1 MPNTRSRTRITPTW
15 GGPFRHRNYRLFWF
29 GQLVSLAGTWM
40 QSIAQAWYIT
50 ELTHEPA
57 WLGIVAAAQFTPVMV
72 LGLFGGVLADALPK
86 HRALIGTQV
95 SLMALAVVQAA
106 LVATGLCSTARV

>member
-1 MPNTRSRTRITPTW
+1 MPSPRTRSRSAPAWR
-15 GGPFRHRNYRLFWF
+15 GPFRHRNYRLFWF

-57 WLGIVAAAQFTPVMV
+57 WLGIVAAVAAIRRADTPTRT
-72 LGLFGGVLADALPK
+72 LKAK
-86 HRALIGTQV
+86 RT
-95 SLMALAVVQAA
+95 
-106 LVATGLCSTARV
+106 TKNKRR